1 MNPALRFALCA
12 FGLLLTACTTPT
24 SNRAPLAVA
33 APAAPEAPPART
45 GQRTLRCVTAH
56 ERTANDRTASGR
68 TVPATRD
75 VLVAAPEPNVARPT
89 RAALDSFV
97 EEVEPAPAP
106 RAAHPSP
113 ARYEVDYGGY
123 VQQMQRQP
131 APRDWFPVNTLIGAG
146 VGAIIGNQNGSSG
159 QGATIGS
166 GIGLLFDLG
175 RWTR

>member
-1 MNPALRFALCA
+1 MNPALRLALCA

-33 APAAPEAPPART
+33 APPVAPEAPSART

-56 ERTANDRTASGR
+56 ERTANER

-75 VLVAAPEPNVARPT
+75 VLVASPEPNVARPT
-89 RAALDSFV
+89 RAALGSFV
-97 EEVEPAPAP
+97 EEVEPAHAP
-106 RAAHPSP
+106 RAAYPSP
-113 ARYEVDYGGY
+113 VRYEVDYGGY
-123 VQQMQRQP
+123 VQQLQRQP

-159 QGATIGS
+159 RGATIGS